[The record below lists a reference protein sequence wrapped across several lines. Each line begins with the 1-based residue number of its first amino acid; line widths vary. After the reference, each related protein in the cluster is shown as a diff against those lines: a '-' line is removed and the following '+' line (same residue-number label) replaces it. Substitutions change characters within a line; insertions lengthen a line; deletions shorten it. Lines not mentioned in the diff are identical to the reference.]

1 MTTTEKNN
9 QDKKTVFA
17 VEDDIFLVKV
27 YKTVFEKE
35 QIEVW
40 IAANGNEALKFLEK
54 EPPDAVL
61 LDLMLPGISGFDVL
75 AEIRK
80 NEKWKKVPVIILSNL
95 GQPQDMERG
104 KALGANEY
112 IVKANVKINEVV
124 ETVKK
129 YL

>member
-112 IVKANVKINEVV
+112 IVKSNVKINEVV